1 MATSFQFPQPQ
12 QFETINMTLPS
23 HMQPQSQQQ
32 ADLKRKK
39 FKLEPIKVLEPSS
52 KKLTLPEAQR
62 IMFIMDELLK
72 KLEYLDY
79 LHLII
84 NNEEIVKSVVNTGL
98 TDDEEKSKFDQ
109 VFLHMCKYHRDLV
122 KKYDQEDYTEDNNDE
137 NATGQS
143 KNTLEAMIKNSCRD
157 LMRIFNM
164 KPTLFD
170 NLKKHLNH
178 LKKDDQELK
187 SAQQL
192 FTEVRSIIHDR
203 LLTTPV
209 EQKEKIEYIKE
220 LLLREKTNNEI
231 IKKLQEELRIAFDNK
246 QEEIQK
252 RNNQIRELDASL
264 KQVERFG
271 ADLVKRTK
279 LEAEQQEASEVKASD
294 GRK

>member
-1 MATSFQFPQPQ
+1 MAAPLQFPQPQ

-23 HMQPQSQQQ
+23 HMQPQPQQQ

-72 KLEYLDY
+72 KLEYLEY
-79 LHLII
+79 LNLII
-84 NNEEIVKSVVNTGL
+84 NNEEIVKSVLHANL
-98 TDDEEKSKFDQ
+98 SDDEEKSKFDQ
-109 VFLHMCKYHRDLV
+109 IFLHMCKYHRDLV
-122 KKYDQEDYTEDNNDE
+122 RKYDQGEYVEDNNDE
-137 NATGQS
+137 SATGQS
-143 KNTLEAMIKNSCRD
+143 KHTLEAMIKNSCRD
-157 LMRIFNM
+157 LMRIFHL
-164 KPTLFD
+164 KSSLFD
-170 NLKKHLNH
+170 NLKKQLSH
-178 LKKDDQELK
+178 LKKDDKELK
-187 SAQQL
+187 DIQQL
-192 FTEVRSIIHDR
+192 FAEVRVIIHDR

-209 EQKEKIEYIKE
+209 EKKEKIEYIKE

-231 IKKLQEELRIAFDNK
+231 IKKLQEELRVAFENK

-279 LEAEQQEASEVKASD
+279 LEAEQQEASEIKASD